1 MTGSTV
7 ERPNIL
13 HIMSDQHAGRI
24 MGCAGDL
31 AAVTP
36 HLDRLCAEGSYFERA
51 YCPAP
56 ICVPSRMSML
66 TGVRPHEQTCWT
78 NDDILDSARPTWLHG
93 LGAHG
98 YRPVLIG
105 RLHSLGP
112 DQVRGYIE
120 RPIGDHSPNWPGVP
134 RDSLGALAG
143 TSNPELS
150 SILKSGPGRSSYQ
163 VMDCDVLEK
172 ALEIL
177 QKRIRSEEPFCISAS
192 FMLPHAP
199 YVASSMDYK
208 VVEQVVRPP
217 LQLKAPEHEHPWL
230 RKWREHTGVSHASPD
245 EVMRARRAYYGLVRQ
260 LDRMIGGLLQ
270 VLDDAGV
277 TEDTLVVYVSDHGDH
292 IGERGLFW
300 KHTFYEESVNV
311 PLILRWPR
319 KIPAGRR
326 IGTPVEAGGL
336 GNTILSLVGAPELPN
351 STLRSFAGLLAD
363 QQDSDNTQPVFVEYC
378 TDDIPEWSGGFAV
391 QQRAIVL
398 GNFKLVYY
406 NGYPSQLFDLAR
418 DPLETN
424 DLIEHPDH
432 KGIREH
438 LTKLVL
444 QDWDPNWIAGEI
456 ERRKADKLLF
466 KAWARETR
474 PSNPIRWKISEQQ
487 NVLETTHGRVDIG

>member
-1 MTGSTV
+1 MTVPSV
-7 ERPNIL
+7 DRPNIL

-24 MGCAGDL
+24 MGSAGDP
-31 AAVTP
+31 AADTP
-36 HLDRLCAEGSYFERA
+36 HLDRLCAEGSYFERS

-98 YRPVLIG
+98 YRPVLLG

-112 DQVRGYIE
+112 DQMRGYVE

-134 RDSLGALAG
+134 RDSLGVLAG
-143 TSNPELS
+143 TSGPVLS
-150 SILKSGPGRSSYQ
+150 SIQKSGPGRSSYQ
-163 VMDCDVLEK
+163 AMDCDVLEE
-172 ALEIL
+172 ALGTL
-177 QKRIRSEEPFCISAS
+177 SKRIRAEGRFCISAS

-199 YVASSMDYK
+199 YVATSVDYRT
-208 VVEQVVRPP
+208 VEQAVRPP
-217 LQLKAPEHEHPWL
+217 FQPGAPECEHPWL
-230 RKWREHTGVSHASPD
+230 KKWREQTGVSHASPD
-245 EVMRARRAYYGLVRQ
+245 EVMRARRAYYGTVRQ
-260 LDRMIGGLLQ
+260 LDRMIGSLLQ

-277 TEDTLVVYVSDHGDH
+277 TEDTLVIYVSDHGDH

-326 IGTPVEAGGL
+326 IGTPIEAGGL

-351 STLRSFAGLLAD
+351 STMRSFADLLAD
-363 QQDSDNTQPVFVEYC
+363 QRDTDKTRPVYVEYC
-378 TDDIPEWSGGFAV
+378 TDDVPDWSGGFAV
-391 QQRAIVL
+391 QQRAVVV
-398 GNFKLVYY
+398 GDFKLIYY
-406 NGYPSQLFDLAR
+406 HGYPSQMFDLAR
-418 DPLETN
+418 DPFETN
-424 DLIEHPDH
+424 DLIKNPEHRD
-432 KGIREH
+432 IREH
-438 LTKLVL
+438 LTRLVL
-444 QDWDPNWIAGEI
+444 RGWDPVRIAGEI

-466 KAWARETR
+466 KAWARETC
-474 PSNPIRWKISEQQ
+474 PSNPIRWKIEEQQ
-487 NVLETTHGRVDIG
+487 NYLETMHSG